1 MITQLHL
8 TAYFEKH
15 YVFNNAYRIAKIPLS
30 ELKSQNQNL
39 WLEMVETIKDSTTDF
54 SIRL

>member
-1 MITQLHL
+1 MFTQLHL

-39 WLEMVETIKDSTTDF
+39 WLEVVETIKDSTTDF
-54 SIRL
+54 SIHL